1 VKFTAPGSGKNLSSI
16 EELTPMHDDPASER
30 TRVRR
35 EPHRGHYGRDVINA
49 ILDAG
54 MVAHVGFVSEDGQPL
69 VIPMLYARDGN
80 RLLIHG
86 SSASRLLN
94 TAGGEVDICVTVT
107 IADGLVVARS
117 AFNSSLNYRSVVAL
131 GRARAI
137 TEAVAKWE
145 ALARLVDRMIPG
157 RWDDCRQPTE
167 LEMKATWILE
177 MPLNEASAKIRSGGP
192 NDDEEDLA
200 LDYWAGV
207 IPFAK
212 HTLVAV
218 AHEKLRDDVKLPE
231 YLRRWKKEV

>member
-1 VKFTAPGSGKNLSSI
+1 MA
-16 EELTPMHDDPASER
+16 DPPRTER

-35 EPHRGHYGRDVINA
+35 EPQRGQYGRSVIDA
-49 ILDAG
+49 ILDAA
-54 MVAHVGFVSEDGQPL
+54 MIAHVGFVTPDGQPY

-94 TAGGEVDICVTVT
+94 TIDQGVDVCVTVT

-117 AFNSSLNYRSVVAL
+117 AFNSSLNYRSVVVL
-131 GRARAI
+131 GRARAV
-137 TEAVAKWE
+137 EDAPAKWE
-145 ALARLVDRMIPG
+145 ALKRLTEFLVPG

-167 LEMKATWILE
+167 LELKATWILE
-177 MPLNEASAKIRSGGP
+177 MPIDEASAKVRTGGP
-192 NDDEEDLA
+192 NDDEADLA

-212 HTLVAV
+212 GVLLPI
-218 AHEKLRDDVKLPE
+218 AHEKLSEEIGLPE
-231 YLRRWKKEV
+231 YLRTWKKEA

>member
-1 VKFTAPGSGKNLSSI
+1 
-16 EELTPMHDDPASER
+16 MHDDPRSER

-35 EPHRGHYGRDVINA
+35 EPHRGSYGRDVINA

-54 MVAHVGFVSEDGQPL
+54 MVAHVGFVSEGGQPL
-69 VIPMLYARDGN
+69 VIPMLYVRDGD

-94 TAGGEVDICVTVT
+94 TTGDSVDICITVT

-131 GRARAI
+131 GKARAI
-137 TEAVAKWE
+137 NEASAKWD
-145 ALARLVDRMIPG
+145 ALARLVDGMIPG
-157 RWDDCRQPTE
+157 RWDDCRKPTE
-167 LEMKATWILE
+167 LELKATWILE
-177 MPLNEASAKIRSGGP
+177 MPINEASAKIRTGGP
-192 NDDEEDLA
+192 NDDEQDLA
-200 LDYWAGV
+200 LNYWAGV

-212 HTLVAV
+212 QTQPPI
-218 AHEKLRDDVKLPE
+218 AHEKLREDVKLPE

>member
-1 VKFTAPGSGKNLSSI
+1 
-16 EELTPMHDDPASER
+16 MHDDPLSER

-54 MVAHVGFVSEDGQPL
+54 MVAHVGFMAENNQPL
-69 VIPMLYARDGN
+69 VIPMLYVRDGD

-94 TAGGEVDICVTVT
+94 TAGDGVDICLTVT

-131 GRARAI
+131 GKARAI
-137 TEAVAKWE
+137 NEAAAKWD
-145 ALARLVDRMIPG
+145 ALARLVDSLIPG
-157 RWDDCRQPTE
+157 RWEDCRKPTE
-167 LEMKATWILE
+167 LELKATWILE
-177 MPLNEASAKIRSGGP
+177 MPINEASAKIRTGGP

-200 LDYWAGV
+200 TTYWAGV

-212 HTLVAV
+212 QVLEPVR
-218 AHEKLRDDVKLPE
+218 HEKLPADVQLPE
-231 YLRRWKKEV
+231 YLCRWKKEV

>member
-1 VKFTAPGSGKNLSSI
+1 MN
-16 EELTPMHDDPASER
+16 DDPPSER

-35 EPHRGHYGRDVINA
+35 EPTRGHYGREAIDA

-54 MVAHVGFVSEDGQPL
+54 MVAHVGFVSENGQPL
-69 VIPMLYARDGN
+69 VIPMLYARDRD

-86 SSASRLLN
+86 SSASRILN
-94 TAGGEVDICVTVT
+94 TAGSESDLCVTVT

-131 GRARAI
+131 GKARAI
-137 TEAVAKWE
+137 QEGTAKWD
-145 ALARLVDRMIPG
+145 ALRTLVDTLIPG

-167 LEMKATWILE
+167 LELKATWILE
-177 MPLNEASAKIRSGGP
+177 MPIGEASAKIRTGGP

-200 LDYWAGV
+200 TNYWAGV

-212 HTLVAV
+212 HPLEPVP
-218 AHEKLRDDVKLPE
+218 HEKLSEDVKLPE
-231 YLRRWKKEV
+231 YLRRWKKDV

>member
-1 VKFTAPGSGKNLSSI
+1 MN
-16 EELTPMHDDPASER
+16 EDPRSER

-35 EPHRGHYGRDVINA
+35 EPNRGHYGRDVING
-49 ILDAG
+49 ILDTG
-54 MVAHVGFVSEDGQPL
+54 MVAHVGFVSDNNQPL
-69 VIPMLYARDGN
+69 VIPMLYVRDGD

-86 SSASRLLN
+86 SSAGRLLN
-94 TAGGEVDICVTVT
+94 TAGDGVNICVTVT

-131 GRARAI
+131 GKARAVS
-137 TEAVAKWE
+137 EAGAKWD

-167 LEMKATWILE
+167 LEMKATMILE
-177 MPLNEASAKIRSGGP
+177 MPINEASAKIRTGGP

-200 LDYWAGV
+200 LNYWAGV

-212 HTLVAV
+212 HTLDPVP
-218 AHEKLRDDVKLPE
+218 HEKLAASVQLPE

>member
-1 VKFTAPGSGKNLSSI
+1 MS
-16 EELTPMHDDPASER
+16 EDPRTER
-30 TRVRR
+30 TRVKR

-54 MVAHVGFVSEDGQPL
+54 MIAHVGFVAENGQPL
-69 VIPMLYARDGN
+69 VIPMLYVRDGD

-94 TAGGEVDICVTVT
+94 TAGQEVQLCVTVT

-131 GRARAI
+131 GNASAI
-137 TEAVAKWE
+137 NEGPAKWE
-145 ALARLVDRMIPG
+145 AVRKLTDTLIPG

-167 LEMKATWILE
+167 LELKATWILE
-177 MPLNEASAKIRSGGP
+177 MPINEASAKIRTGGP
-192 NDDEEDLA
+192 NDDEADLA
-200 LDYWAGV
+200 LNHWAGV

-212 HTLVAV
+212 HTLDPVP
-218 AHEKLRDDVKLPE
+218 HEKLLATIGLPE
-231 YLRRWKKEV
+231 YLKRWKKEV